1 MLLEEMKNMSMSVN
15 DIRNATIGMD
25 NSPFQLKKEIFQNL
39 IIKLVTFE
47 LVSLERH
54 SQFASIL
61 YYYEDNLNS
70 YH

>member
-1 MLLEEMKNMSMSVN
+1 M
-15 DIRNATIGMD
+15 
-25 NSPFQLKKEIFQNL
+25 QLSEWTTRHLAEKRVFQNL

-61 YYYEDNLNS
+61 YYYKEII
-70 YH
+70 